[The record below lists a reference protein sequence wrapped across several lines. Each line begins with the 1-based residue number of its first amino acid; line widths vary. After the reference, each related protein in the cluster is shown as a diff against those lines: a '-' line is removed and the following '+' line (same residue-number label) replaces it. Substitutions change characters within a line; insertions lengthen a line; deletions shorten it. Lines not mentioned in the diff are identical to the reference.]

1 MLFFNQGIFSMNL
14 DLHSAIIERL
24 NFYLNK
30 YHLNQKDFCFLS
42 GISRSFYYN
51 VINRKNSP
59 SIDFIIRVA
68 DCFNIAACDFLS
80 FVPLQSFREGFTT
93 YNVLIDADQKFENPY
108 KVIKSIGIRDYSTCF
123 RAVNEENMPSL
134 IQSYRELLSK
144 RIREY
149 IQLSNETCKSFAE
162 QTGISEP
169 YLYNIH
175 AAQKSITIK
184 ILQMI
189 YDSPVKLN
197 IQKLFCSSELDQMY
211 YPCSL
216 RMFIDIPNTWDSFS
230 EFHKSI

>member
-1 MLFFNQGIFSMNL
+1 MNL
-14 DLHSAIIERL
+14 DLHSAVVDKIE
-24 NFYLNK
+24 FYRHK
-30 YHLNQKDFCFLS
+30 YKLSKLEFAKLS
-42 GISRSFYYN
+42 GISASFYYN

-59 SIDFIIRVA
+59 SIDFIIRAA
-68 DCFNIAACDFLS
+68 DCFNIAVCDFLN
-80 FVPLQSFREGFTT
+80 FIPLKSKPGFTT

-108 KVIKSIGIRDYSTCF
+108 EVIKSIGIRDYSTCF